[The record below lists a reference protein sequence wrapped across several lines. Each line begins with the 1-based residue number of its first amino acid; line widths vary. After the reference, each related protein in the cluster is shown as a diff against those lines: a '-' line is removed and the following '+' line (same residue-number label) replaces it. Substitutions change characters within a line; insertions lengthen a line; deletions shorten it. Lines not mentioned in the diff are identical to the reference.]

1 MKKIITLLLITL
13 AISVQSQVVNMVHIT
28 KEKHIVINYSRLPD
42 IANDTFKVDTTGII
56 HSTYDA
62 FMTMAQSLSTKPIKS
77 CHLQNIAVTINGKLY
92 PVRFE
97 IRYADKTTQQ
107 YIVSDLTKAQQKAFN
122 DFINECKIII
132 PIKPSL
138 VGKHRD

>member
-28 KEKHIVINYSRLPD
+28 KEKHIVIHYSRLPD
-42 IANDTFKVDTTGII
+42 IANDTFKVDTMGVI
-56 HSTYDA
+56 HTTYDA
-62 FMTMAQSLSTKPIKS
+62 FMNVCKTLSSKTIKS
-77 CHLQNIAVTINGKLY
+77 IHLQNIAVTINGKYY

-97 IRYADKTTQQ
+97 VRYSDKTQQ
-107 YIVSDLTKAQQKAFN
+107 QFIVANLTNKQQKAFN
-122 DFINECKIII
+122 DFVNECKIII